1 IRSLSSWTS
10 LLRSVRDGV
19 DDRSAYG
26 ADVFVW
32 RLQISTRD
40 DVDHW
45 NLSAG
50 LYTWNGVYRAATPVG
65 FNRSLVCR
73 RRGRAGRTH
82 SNYRRLGCPVH
93 SWWQHYWR

>member
-1 IRSLSSWTS
+1 MRHLDAF
-10 LLRSVRDGV
+10 LRGLHYYRRVRDGV

-50 LYTWNGVYRAATPVG
+50 FTLEWDLPGSYSGGIQPRPG
-65 FNRSLVCR
+65 LSCR
-73 RRGRAGRTH
+73 G
-82 SNYRRLGCPVH
+82 
-93 SWWQHYWR
+93 